1 MPYEFARVLVPRYVT
16 PEEVV
21 GRHADYA
28 PWVITA
34 DNVEKLENQALDILY
49 EEWLALEP
57 EDRDDF
63 SNFVQWLKEVKS
75 ETYDVLDVFSPGTW
89 GPRYITVQPHNA
101 VMKSRAR

>member
-34 DNVEKLENQALDILY
+34 DNVEKLENQALDI
-49 EEWLALEP
+49 A
-57 EDRDDF
+57 
-63 SNFVQWLKEVKS
+63 
-75 ETYDVLDVFSPGTW
+75 T
-89 GPRYITVQPHNA
+89 
-101 VMKSRAR
+101 